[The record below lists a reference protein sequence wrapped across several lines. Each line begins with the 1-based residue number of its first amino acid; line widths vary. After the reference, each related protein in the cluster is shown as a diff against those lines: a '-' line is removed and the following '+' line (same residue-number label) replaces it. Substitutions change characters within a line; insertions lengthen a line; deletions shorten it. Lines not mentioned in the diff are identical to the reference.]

1 MIGQMSLTQRM
12 HEVSDAEARLRHVK
26 DVRARAR
33 RAAGTPFLLLAVL
46 GALLTLRGVVLSY
59 WPRVAL
65 ISIASLLGMAAAL
78 MLTRQ
83 WIARHQAAAGILR
96 PRRIR
101 GASALAAIAGGL
113 AADVI
118 GANILITGAAA
129 SAAVTAWMAGRGAI
143 AAAATAIGVICNV
156 LYLNGT
162 APWAVLMIYGISLVA
177 IAGAGYREARHAL

>member
-65 ISIASLLGMAAAL
+65 ISIASLLGMAVAL

-101 GASALAAIAGGL
+101 EPPL
-113 AADVI
+113 
-118 GANILITGAAA
+118 
-129 SAAVTAWMAGRGAI
+129 WQR
-143 AAAATAIGVICNV
+143 
-156 LYLNGT
+156 
-162 APWAVLMIYGISLVA
+162 SLE
-177 IAGAGYREARHAL
+177 G